1 MDGNR
6 PRPCSRPRPCLNN
19 TRRWV
24 TGVLRTWVTPV
35 TRPCRCSPLLLLL
48 LAAGILA
55 APARAQ
61 APYYPPAGDAWER
74 RTPEQ
79 AGLRP
84 ASVQAAVELALARE
98 STSPRD
104 LLENHRRTFG
114 REPHGEAVGPFR
126 DRGRAT
132 GLIVRGGYI
141 VAEWGDPHRVDVT
154 FSVTKSF
161 LSTVVGLAVDR
172 GLIRDV
178 HDPVAGYVPPV
189 VALRGTP
196 GFMAP
201 LVPVPESTEG
211 PATAT
216 ATRTLPVTSTRMS
229 PDPTKRMSPDPS
241 TRMSPDTT
249 TRMSPDTTTRMSP
262 DTTTRTSPDTTSHEA
277 TGVAFAAFEVL
288 DLFVSEH
295 NRRITWDHLL
305 RQTSDWQGTLW
316 GKPDW
321 ADRPRGDVS
330 QWRARPRDEAGTVYA
345 YNDVRVNLLA
355 LAALNVW
362 RRPLPQVLRELVM
375 DPIGASGTWRWYGYD
390 NSWLVLDG
398 ALVQSVSGGA
408 HWGGGMFIN
417 ARDMARFGLLTAR
430 RGRWGDRQILSEQW
444 LHDATTPG
452 VNPQYGYMNFF
463 LNTGRRALPSAPE
476 QAFYHLG
483 AGNNVI
489 YVDPVNDIVVVARWI
504 DNLRSLDGMIE
515 RLMAGMTRDR

>member
-1 MDGNR
+1 MDGTR
-6 PRPCSRPRPCLNN
+6 PRPCSRPRPCPNN
-19 TRRWV
+19 TRSWV

-35 TRPCRCSPLLLLL
+35 SCSRPYGPLLLLL
-48 LAAGILA
+48 LAAGVLA

-79 AGLRP
+79 AGFRP

-98 STSPRD
+98 SASPRD

-126 DRGRAT
+126 DRGEAT

-172 GLIRDV
+172 GLVRDV

-216 ATRTLPVTSTRMS
+216 ATRTLPATSTRMS
-229 PDPTKRMSPDPS
+229 PDPR
-241 TRMSPDTT
+241 TRMSPDT
-249 TRMSPDTTTRMSP
+249 SA
-262 DTTTRTSPDTTSHEA
+262 RTSPDTTSHEA

-321 ADRPRGDVS
+321 ADRPRGDVA

-362 RRPLPQVLRELVM
+362 HRPLPQVLRELVM

-430 RGRWGDRQILSEQW
+430 RGRWGNSQILSEQW

-452 VNPQYGYMNFF
+452 VNSQYGYMNFF

-489 YVDPVNDIVVVARWI
+489 YVDPVNDIVIVARWI

-515 RLMAGMTRDR
+515 RLMDGMTRG